1 MLKVKRLNEN
11 AILPTKNKGD
21 AGYDLYSLGEV
32 VLAPNATLLVDTGI
46 AVEIPD
52 GYVGLVWPRSGMA
65 VKYGLDT
72 MAGVID
78 SSYRGELKVLLWNN
92 SDAYM
97 MFKPGTKIAQM
108 VVVQH
113 LDDEVV
119 EVTELTDTS
128 RGENGFGSTGQ

>member
-32 VLAPNATLLVDTGI
+32 VLAPNATTLIDTGI
-46 AVEIPD
+46 ALEIPS

-78 SSYRGELKVLLWNN
+78 STYRGELKVLLWNN

-97 MFKPGTKIAQM
+97 MFKPGTKIAQL
-108 VVVQH
+108 VVQQH

-119 EVTELTDTS
+119 EVTELSNTF

>member
-11 AILPTKNKGD
+11 AVLPTKNKGD

-32 VLAPNATLLVDTGI
+32 VIAPNGTLLVDTGI
-46 AVEIPD
+46 ALEIPS

-92 SDAYM
+92 SDSYM
-97 MFKPGTKIAQM
+97 MFKAGTKIAQM

-119 EVTELTDTS
+119 EVTELSNTS